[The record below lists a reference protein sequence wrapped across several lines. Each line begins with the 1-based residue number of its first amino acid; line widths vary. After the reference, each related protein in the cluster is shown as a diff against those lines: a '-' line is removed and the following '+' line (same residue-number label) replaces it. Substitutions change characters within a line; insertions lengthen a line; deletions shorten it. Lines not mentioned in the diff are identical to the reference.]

1 MDKKEDVRETAFKLG
16 TIYRKSP
23 CAYFYLKAIN
33 EQILKIAQSY
43 PTIFRTSSKD
53 IPFRIF

>member
-23 CAYFYLKAIN
+23 CAYFYLKGWIDCILQRDY
-33 EQILKIAQSY
+33 EQQKKIVVKPDVKLGS
-43 PTIFRTSSKD
+43 T
-53 IPFRIF
+53 